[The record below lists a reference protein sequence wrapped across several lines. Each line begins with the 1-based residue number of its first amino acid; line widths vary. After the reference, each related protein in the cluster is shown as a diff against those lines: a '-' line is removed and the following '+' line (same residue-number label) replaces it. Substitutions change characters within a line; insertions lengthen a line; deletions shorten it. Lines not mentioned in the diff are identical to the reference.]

1 MNIFSVDFSH
11 AELNFLRQALETIP
25 IQGRDAKFCASIQIK
40 LEQELE
46 EITKMLKAEEEAKIL
61 ADSREQAEKDEMKN
75 YLLQIKEMEKIN
87 FEDLIKILFNL
98 FRIYIPKFKP
108 DFEQKTISEEKSTL

>member
-11 AELNFLRQALETIP
+11 AELNFIRQALETIP

-46 EITKMLKAEEEAKIL
+46 QITQMIKSEEEQK
-61 ADSREQAEKDEMKN
+61 MFG
-75 YLLQIKEMEKIN
+75 LQNIIQSE
-87 FEDLIKILFNL
+87 
-98 FRIYIPKFKP
+98 
-108 DFEQKTISEEKSTL
+108 EQKTSSRKK

>member
-11 AELNFLRQALETIP
+11 AELNFIRQALETVP

-46 EITKMLKAEEEAKIL
+46 QITQMIKAEEEQK
-61 ADSREQAEKDEMKN
+61 MFG
-75 YLLQIKEMEKIN
+75 LQNIIQSE
-87 FEDLIKILFNL
+87 
-98 FRIYIPKFKP
+98 
-108 DFEQKTISEEKSTL
+108 EQKTSSRKK

>member
-1 MNIFSVDFSH
+1 MNIFAVDFSH

-46 EITKMLKAEEEAKIL
+46 EITQMIKAEEEAKML
-61 ADSREQAEKDEMKN
+61 G
-75 YLLQIKEMEKIN
+75 LQQIIQHEET
-87 FEDLIKILFNL
+87 
-98 FRIYIPKFKP
+98 
-108 DFEQKTISEEKSTL
+108 KTSTRKRQ

>member
-11 AELNFLRQALETIP
+11 AELNFIRQALETIP

-46 EITKMLKAEEEAKIL
+46 QITQMIKEEE
-61 ADSREQAEKDEMKN
+61 EQKMFG
-75 YLLQIKEMEKIN
+75 LQNIIQSE
-87 FEDLIKILFNL
+87 
-98 FRIYIPKFKP
+98 
-108 DFEQKTISEEKSTL
+108 EQKTSSRKK

>member
-46 EITKMLKAEEEAKIL
+46 EITRFLKAEEESKML
-61 ADSREQAEKDEMKN
+61 G
-75 YLLQIKEMEKIN
+75 LQQIVQHE
-87 FEDLIKILFNL
+87 
-98 FRIYIPKFKP
+98 
-108 DFEQKTISEEKSTL
+108 EEKTPTRKKS